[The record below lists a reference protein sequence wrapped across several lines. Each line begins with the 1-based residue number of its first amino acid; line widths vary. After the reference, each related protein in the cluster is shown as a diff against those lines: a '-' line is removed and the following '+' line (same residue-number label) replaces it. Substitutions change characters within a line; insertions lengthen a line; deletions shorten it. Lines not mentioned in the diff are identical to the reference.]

1 MNIRTFIATTLPAMA
16 FFVAQPAAA
25 STLIG
30 QTVDYCTDSTYAGAV
45 SNDPAL
51 CDFGSVF
58 VAGTATIDA
67 SVEII
72 LDQGG
77 TRRLDFF
84 TDTLDIIYEDVGSF
98 SPDLFVVTG
107 FTAPISGIT
116 LISPN
121 PLDVTWLYSGG
132 ALGVL
137 VGAPLENG
145 IVTLKFS
152 FDGGMVPEPATWGMM
167 IAGFGLVGFAARRRP
182 VSGAA

>member
-107 FTAPISGIT
+107 FTAPISGI
-116 LISPN
+116 LWPGGFCGAPPPGLWRCVAISPFREGEKGPEN
-121 PLDVTWLYSGG
+121 PAPSYP
-132 ALGVL
+132 AL
-137 VGAPLENG
+137 A
-145 IVTLKFS
+145 I
-152 FDGGMVPEPATWGMM
+152 
-167 IAGFGLVGFAARRRP
+167 
-182 VSGAA
+182 